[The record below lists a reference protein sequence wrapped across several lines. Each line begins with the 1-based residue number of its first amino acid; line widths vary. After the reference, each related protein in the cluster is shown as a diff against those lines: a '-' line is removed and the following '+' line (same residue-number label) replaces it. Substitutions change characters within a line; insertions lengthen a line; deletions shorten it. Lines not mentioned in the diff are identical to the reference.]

1 MNSYGATA
9 QVKANVDVRPVR
21 SQVFLVAVVIV
32 SAVLIIC
39 SAVLIG
45 NGQSGGWAFLLFAA
59 ILLSIGY
66 WSWWKAQVDVDLLD
80 AHPTLISLPDGT
92 SVSTD
97 SRILRSPEGLRGI
110 TQLCDEV
117 LCRQPLPAPD
127 GLVDSSVRII
137 PNSKEEAQEIVN
149 QINAATQAS
158 TNALIDALGLG
169 DVARSEVTQ
178 QVAIESNKGPDE
190 THRQNLNV
198 PMKLKGSKLKRSAS
212 Q

>member
-1 MNSYGATA
+1 MNSSGATA
-9 QVKANVDVRPVR
+9 KVEANVDVRPVR
-21 SQVFLVAVVIV
+21 SQVFLVAVVMV
-32 SAVLIIC
+32 SAILIIC
-39 SAVLIG
+39 SALLIG
-45 NGQSGGWAFLLFAA
+45 KGQSGGWVFLLLAA
-59 ILLSIGY
+59 LLLFVGY
-66 WSWWKAQVDVDLLD
+66 KSWEKSQVDVDLLD

-127 GLVDSSVRII
+127 GLVDSSVQII
-137 PNSKEEAQEIVN
+137 PDSKGDAQEIVN

-169 DVARSEVTQ
+169 DVARSKVTQ

-198 PMKLKGSKLKRSAS
+198 PIDG
-212 Q
+212 